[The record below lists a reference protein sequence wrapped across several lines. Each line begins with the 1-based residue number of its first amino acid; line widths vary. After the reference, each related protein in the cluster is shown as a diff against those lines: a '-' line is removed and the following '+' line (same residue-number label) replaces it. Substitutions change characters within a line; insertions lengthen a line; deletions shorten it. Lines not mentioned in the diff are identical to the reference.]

1 MGKRPEFDQSEP
13 TDSCFVTFWFR
24 KSGEVWRID
33 VRDVQIEGNAVK
45 KAVDSTITLYAAS
58 PEEAAQMIHQCH
70 EEALRH
76 AQGICDNPK
85 CTDSSHDHSGVS
97 CTDTNCTNSTH
108 HHNDEHHDNKHHH

>member
-1 MGKRPEFDQSEP
+1 MKKCKKILLLTALVLAGVIVLGALVVGILNTVVTCSTKDQ
-13 TDSCFVTFWFR
+13 
-24 KSGEVWRID
+24 
-33 VRDVQIEGNAVK
+33 
-45 KAVDSTITLYAAS
+45 LLS